1 MAKTSKD
8 ITLILAE
15 ALEKPT
21 AQERA
26 AYLDSVCGDDTHAR
40 DEVESLLQQERT
52 VGDFL
57 DATVHELDIS
67 ADSLSVM
74 EGPGTIIDR
83 YQLLER
89 IGEGG
94 MAVVYMAQQ
103 DQPIR
108 RNIAFKIIKLGMDTQ
123 QVITRF
129 EAERQ
134 ALALMDHPNIAKVLD
149 AGCTE
154 TGRPY
159 FVMELVNGVPIT
171 RYCDKNKLS
180 TRKRLKLFMQVCQAI
195 QHAHQKRIIHRDIKP
210 SNILVTFHE
219 NNPVPKVIDFGIAKA
234 TEDQLTEKPLN
245 TKLQTFVGTPAY
257 MSPEQAQMGD
267 VDIDTR
273 TDIYSLGVVLYEL
286 LTSQTPF
293 DTKEFLKKGLDQY
306 HQVIRE
312 REPERPSTRVA
323 TMLPSDAKVI
333 AECHQLESGRL
344 VRMLRADL
352 DWIVMKCL
360 EKDRRRRYETASGL
374 AMDIQ
379 RYLNGEAVLARSPSM
394 AYRTWKFTCRY
405 KAIVAAVLILAIGV
419 VVSSW
424 QAVRATRAELEQN
437 RLRSVAQ
444 AAQEEEAAQ
453 RQQAEKEGLATLRQA
468 YNSDMNLTQQAL
480 LTHNYGRVAELLD
493 RHRPRPNRPDFRQWE
508 WRYFWNQSRSEAT
521 FAFAP
526 HAHAVMNAS
535 ICAQGRHLISIDREG
550 TLNLWDLSERSLVMT
565 LSEPGLNTRSLVFS
579 RDGTRFALAIR
590 QENQQSLV
598 KVWAVATQ
606 QVVSEFAYDHR
617 IRSLS
622 FTPSD
627 TALRILDRNLA
638 VHTWD
643 LAEQKLQMLYPG
655 VPQDAQEYRKASF
668 SPDGQYLALSRRSG
682 GIRLF
687 DVRARTE
694 IAQMDVFEGDIA
706 SLVFSPDGQY
716 LAVSPLY
723 TGISTDIKLFSTD
736 TGQEHVTLAGH
747 VSWVPALVFT
757 PDSKRIVSAG
767 ADQTIRI
774 WDVASG
780 QELTRLHGHRSE
792 IFCVAVSPDGK
803 RIVSGCKD
811 GTLFGW
817 DIEQIGHQTPFET
830 LPLEIRSL
838 DFLSQ
843 SQGILTVNTNG
854 TVTVWDSA
862 TLQETESL
870 DALGGEVNQLLISA
884 DETRIV
890 ASTRNGDLKI
900 LDWATR
906 QVIKEGVWNPEHRGP
921 VELVGLVDQ
930 GRIVVMMGAD
940 DKACLF
946 DTVEWQPKAVWDVP
960 RARSRWVSSPVLS
973 PDEHFLLSV
982 GADATINFT
991 DLRNG
996 ETEAI
1001 ATGQDWGV
1009 LDMAFLPNNRMLAT
1023 SSGEGTVSLWD
1034 MASRDVI
1041 AVLRGH
1047 LLGVHAVAISPDG
1060 QRLVSGSKGN
1070 EAVKLWDINTRHEV
1084 ATLAGEGLLSRHLKF
1099 APDGR
1104 LLGAI
1109 NTKDKAHIWRAPSLQ
1124 EIARAEENKDR
1135 DQMHPKNIKSQ
1146 GSGP

>member
-1 MAKTSKD
+1 MAKASKD

-15 ALEKPT
+15 ALEKTT

-26 AYLDSVCGDDTHAR
+26 AYLDSACGDDTQTR
-40 DEVESLLQQERT
+40 DEVESLLQQEKT

-57 DATVHELDIS
+57 DGTVHELDIT

-180 TRKRLKLFMQVCQAI
+180 TRKRLKLFIQVCQAI

-219 NNPVPKVIDFGIAKA
+219 SNPVPKVIDFGIAKA
-234 TEDQLTEKPLN
+234 TEDQLTDKPLN
-245 TKLQTFVGTPAY
+245 TKLQSFVGTPAY
-257 MSPEQAQMGD
+257 MSPEQAQMGG

-293 DTKEFLKKGLDQY
+293 DTKGLLKKGLEQY

-312 REPERPSTRVA
+312 REPERPSMRVA
-323 TMLPSDAKVI
+323 AMLPGDAKVI
-333 AECHQLESGRL
+333 AECHRLDSGRL

-379 RYLNGEAVLARSPSM
+379 RYLDGEAVLARSPSM
-394 AYRTWKFTCRY
+394 AYRTWKFACRY
-405 KAIVAAVLILAIGV
+405 KAMVAAVLILAIGV
-419 VVSSW
+419 LVSSW
-424 QAVRATRAELEQN
+424 QAVRATRAEQEQN

-444 AAQEEEAAQ
+444 AAQEEEATQ

-468 YNSDMNLTQQAL
+468 YNSDMNLAQQAL
-480 LTHNYGRVAELLD
+480 STHNYGRVAELLD
-493 RHRPRPNRPDFRQWE
+493 RHRPRSKRPDFRQWE
-508 WRYFWNQSRSEAT
+508 WRYFWDQSRSEASFT
-521 FAFAP
+521 LPP
-526 HAHAVMNAS
+526 HSQAVMNAT
-535 ICAQGRHLISIDREG
+535 ICPQGRHLISIDREG
-550 TLNLWDLSERSLVMT
+550 TFKLWDLKEQTLVMSA
-565 LSEPGLNTRSLVFS
+565 SEPGLSYRALAFS
-579 RDGTRFALAIR
+579 RDGSHLALAIR
-590 QENQQSLV
+590 QENQGALV
-598 KVWAVATQ
+598 KVWALATQ
-606 QVVSEFAYDHR
+606 TLVSEFPYDHR

-622 FTPSD
+622 FTSSD

-643 LAEQKLQMLYPG
+643 LDEQKLQMHYPG

-668 SPDGQYLALSRRSG
+668 SPGGQYLALSKRSG
-682 GIRLF
+682 LIRLF

-706 SLVFSPDGQY
+706 SLVFSPDGKY

-723 TGISTDIKLFSTD
+723 TGISTDIKVFSTG

-757 PDSKRIVSAG
+757 PDSQRIVSAG

-774 WDVASG
+774 WDVGNG
-780 QELTRLHGHRSE
+780 QEMTRLHGHRSE
-792 IFCVAVSPDGK
+792 IYCVAVSPDGT

-817 DIEQIGHQTPFET
+817 DIDQIGHQTPFET
-830 LPLEIRSL
+830 LPITIRSL
-838 DFLSQ
+838 DFLSE
-843 SQGILTVNTNG
+843 SQAILTVDTND

-862 TLQETESL
+862 TLEETETL
-870 DALGGEVNQLLISA
+870 HVLGSEINQLLVSA

-890 ASTRNGDLKI
+890 ASTRKGDLKI

-906 QVIKEGVWNPEHRGP
+906 QITKEATWHPERAGP
-921 VELVGLVDQ
+921 VELLGLVGQDQ
-930 GRIVVMMGAD
+930 SLVILGAG
-940 DKACLF
+940 DKVYLF
-946 DTVEWQPKAVWDVP
+946 DTIAWQPQAAWDIP
-960 RARSRWVSSPVLS
+960 RVRYRWIPAPVLS
-973 PDEHFLLSV
+973 PDERFLLSV
-982 GADATINFT
+982 GFNATINFT
-991 DLRNG
+991 DLDNG
-996 ETEAI
+996 QTEAI
-1001 ATGQDWGV
+1001 ATGQDWSV
-1009 LDMAFLPNNRMLAT
+1009 LDMAFLPNSRVFVT

-1034 MASRDVI
+1034 MARREVVD
-1041 AVLRGH
+1041 VLRGH

-1070 EAVKLWDINTRHEV
+1070 EAVKLWDIDTRHEV

-1099 APDGR
+1099 SPDGR

-1124 EIARAEENKDR
+1124 EIAHAEENEDCDR
-1135 DQMHPKNIKSQ
+1135 VHSRDVSSQ
-1146 GSGP
+1146 RSGP